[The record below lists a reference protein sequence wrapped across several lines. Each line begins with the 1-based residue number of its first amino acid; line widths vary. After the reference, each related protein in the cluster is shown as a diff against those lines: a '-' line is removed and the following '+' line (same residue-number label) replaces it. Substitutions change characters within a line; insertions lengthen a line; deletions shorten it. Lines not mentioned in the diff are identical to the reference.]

1 MWLHCSSFQFHQA
14 CFSLIIDCYH
24 LSLIHRIDLQDIAL
38 LIYNSVKFPN
48 LTVGTVVDVSVA
60 ISFYYFFFTL
70 LDLALASDLSLLL
83 IMSHVLTSWLAMAL
97 EEMMGMSLI
106 LAFFSSCLLL
116 AVLTLFVVSPASFE
130 AEKFYLCRKISP
142 YV

>member
-48 LTVGTVVDVSVA
+48 LTVGTVVEVSVA
-60 ISFYYFFFTL
+60 ISFYYFFYVVRSGIGLRLIIITNNVTCLNFMTGNGPRRDDGNVINFSILFL
-70 LDLALASDLSLLL
+70 LFIAS
-83 IMSHVLTSWLAMAL
+83 
-97 EEMMGMSLI
+97 
-106 LAFFSSCLLL
+106 
-116 AVLTLFVVSPASFE
+116 SFN
-130 AEKFYLCRKISP
+130 AICSFPCIFWSRKILFMS
-142 YV
+142 